1 MGKFSFLQVK
11 KYFFL
16 SMLSIHTYC
25 NAGFTLLTSP
35 SSIIERG
42 QYYEEAGNNTN
53 NIFKTNAILI
63 PDPLE
68 ADCFYKIF
76 NDTKRTQNFLKA
88 ILYPQ
93 TPDVNLSLSPYDYY
107 QNKAG
112 KPLVYRCE
120 IKNKQ
125 TFEVVLS
132 VRNEYDSSQM
142 TQYYQRIND
151 RKSASAPIK
160 YITFFTGVTKENSYG
175 KNIGI
180 FSSDLNLSR
189 SSVAKIDNVLDEI
202 IINASVISTNITS
215 NTSELKIAQSS
226 NTLKKEGL
234 EWLKFLTIAY
244 FQNGIRGKY
253 VIPTNELSNNLVE
266 AANCI
271 QGTSPSTEWSYHLF
285 PSEYSLVSEIHDSIV
300 PKKDEQDNI
309 QDPIQQK
316 IETVLSKEGLKI
328 VCINSAKEEIKE
340 SISLIDKKICGLN
353 EIKDAT
359 TDVKESAESIGENIK
374 TIFGLTGDI
383 QNIVSQINIIQ
394 SLINTMNTSLYGV
407 ETSTAEGS
415 APIQKQITV
424 SQQIDAVRNITLGVS
439 ETVTK
444 LHSLLSTFPT
454 ATLITENQKTL
465 TTEIGQITTL
475 LSSLTDNN
483 LKELN
488 NLLKTISE
496 KVTALSNIMTQLST
510 TNIATMGINIDA
522 IKTDIENIKTTLN
535 SLNSMI
541 AAINDQTKNITTIE
555 QKLDSVSQTSSNTL
569 TQIQNTNTTLSA
581 VTESENKILNQI
593 QLVSAKLS
601 SISSGSS
608 GSSGG
613 TDITPIITLMEENL
627 ATKKDLSSSQTE
639 LQNTLLAKMDE
650 IMQKISSSGTSSG
663 KIDEDPKEDTKT
675 DSSYTQLTP
684 YLSTL
689 PFKTYDSA
697 DECCD
702 VISKN
707 TQLIFYIT
715 ARILKV
721 SALIGFN
728 DKYNEACVMTSTN
741 CKDTYYA
748 AQTYIRRNRAMVFYN
763 AFTEEFRTIFE
774 NMQKI
779 LGYSA
784 EKAQSIMFARLLSMI
799 VDCSR
804 KEIYNTSSTVLSDF
818 WIKNITFKDFSN
830 RLDPTPENWSTI
842 TNAIENIKNRSY
854 DTMNTSS
861 LITKKEDVTD
871 ETINTLITKF
881 DLLLS
886 NSHYLLFYLW
896 AKYITTDI
904 ETTEVD
910 TKWQIDKNYTLS
922 EYCTMAYYNCYIEI
936 KNSDYTSAQ
945 KRVLLNRLYVIKK
958 SLLND
963 SFAKGQLSDYNLEIC
978 KRFILS
984 QNSQN
989 QTLKNFFQYD
999 SILNLSTSNYW
1010 TQKYHKDLDSIQ
1022 K

>member
-1 MGKFSFLQVK
+1 MEKLNFWQIKKF
-11 KYFFL
+11 FFL
-16 SMLSIHTYC
+16 FILSIHTCC

-76 NDTKRTQNFLKA
+76 NDTKKTQNFLKA

-93 TPDVNLSLSPYDYY
+93 TPDINLLLSQYDYY

-112 KPLVYRCE
+112 KPLVYQCN
-120 IKNKQ
+120 INNN
-125 TFEVVLS
+125 TAFEVVLS
-132 VRNEYDSSQM
+132 VRDKYESSQM
-142 TQYYQRIND
+142 AQYYQRIND
-151 RKSASAPIK
+151 RKSASTPIK

-175 KNIGI
+175 QNIGI

-202 IINASVISTNITS
+202 IINASQISQNIENDNS
-215 NTSELKIAQSS
+215 IIRIAQSS

-253 VIPTNELSNNLVE
+253 VIPTNGLSNNLVE
-266 AANCI
+266 AVNCI
-271 QGTSPSTEWSYHLF
+271 KDTNPSIEWSYDLF
-285 PSEYSLVSEIHDSIV
+285 PAEYSLVSEIYDSIV
-300 PKKDEQDNI
+300 TKDEK
-309 QDPIQQK
+309 DPIQKK
-316 IETVLSKEGLKI
+316 IENTLLKEELKI
-328 VCINSAKEEIKE
+328 ACVDKAKDEIRE
-340 SISLIDKKICGLN
+340 SISLIDNKICGLN
-353 EIKDAT
+353 EIEKAT
-359 TDVKESAESIGENIK
+359 TDVKESAKLIDDNIK
-374 TIFGLTGDI
+374 TISGLTDNI
-383 QNIVSQINIIQ
+383 QNVTSQINTIQ
-394 SLINTMNTSLYGV
+394 SLINTISTSLYGV

-415 APIQKQITV
+415 TPIQKQITV
-424 SQQIDAVRNITLGVS
+424 SQQIDAVRSITLGVS

-465 TTEIGQITTL
+465 TTEIGKITTS

-496 KVTALSNIMTQLST
+496 KVTALSDIMTQLST
-510 TNIATMGINIDA
+510 TNIATMGININA

-535 SLNSMI
+535 SLNSVI
-541 AAINDQTKNITTIE
+541 AAINDQTKNITNIE
-555 QKLDSVSQTSSNTL
+555 QKIDSVLQTSSNTL
-569 TQIQNTNTTLSA
+569 TQIQSTNTTLNA
-581 VTESENKILNQI
+581 VTESENKILNKI

-608 GSSGG
+608 GSSGS
-613 TDITPIITLMEENL
+613 TDITPIMTLMEENL

-639 LQNTLLAKMDE
+639 LQNTLLSKMDE

-663 KIDEDPKEDTKT
+663 KTEDEPKEDAKT
-675 DSSYTQLTP
+675 DSSYTQLKP
-684 YLSTL
+684 LLLTL

-697 DECCD
+697 YECSD
-702 VISKN
+702 IISKN
-707 TQLIFYIT
+707 PQLVFYIT
-715 ARILKV
+715 ARILKLD
-721 SALIGFN
+721 ALIAFG
-728 DKYNEACVMTSTN
+728 DKYNEACVMTTTN
-741 CKDTYYA
+741 
-748 AQTYIRRNRAMVFYN
+748 QTNDRIAPIYIRRNRAMVFYK
-763 AFTEEFRTIFE
+763 AFATEFHTIFD

-779 LGYSA
+779 LGYPA
-784 EKAQSIMFARLLSMI
+784 EQARSIMFARLLSMI

-804 KEIYNTSSTVLSDF
+804 RETYNIQDTILSEF
-818 WIKNITFKDFSN
+818 WVKNITFKDFSN
-830 RLDPTPENWSTI
+830 RLDPTTENWSTLN
-842 TNAIENIKNRSY
+842 NAIENIKNRSY
-854 DTMNTSS
+854 DNMDTSS

-871 ETINTLITKF
+871 ENINTLITKF
-881 DLLLS
+881 ELLLS

-922 EYCTMAYYNCYIEI
+922 EYCTMAYRNCYITI

-945 KRVLLNRLYVIKK
+945 KHVLLNRLYVIKK
-958 SLLND
+958 SYLSS
-963 SFAKGQLSDYNLEIC
+963 SFANGQLSDYNLETC
-978 KRFILS
+978 KRFIAL
-984 QNSQN
+984 QNSPN
-989 QTLKNFFQYD
+989 NTLENFFQYD
-999 SILNLSTSNYW
+999 SILNLLISNYW
-1010 TQKYHKDLDSIQ
+1010 TQKYHKDLDSVQ
-1022 K
+1022 N